1 MSACTFGHSSQ
12 PDWCI
17 TFLKKKRKTKF
28 GPTAIRGEIDTVAIA
43 QSNEEL
49 CFSRGTID
57 ECLAP
62 SVECGSKL
70 GLEVAQTDE
79 LGAGEIPFQY
89 GSPQNK
95 GDLTNFIDDNNALE
109 DRDLVQTMMQG
120 SVNRALHCNILSC
133 HVSVRRA
140 HDLLFLF
147 YKLFRILC
155 CAIGSSSAPKSM

>member
-1 MSACTFGHSSQ
+1 MSACTFGHAYQ

-17 TFLKKKRKTKF
+17 TSKIKI
-28 GPTAIRGEIDTVAIA
+28 GPTAIRGEIHTVAIA
-43 QSNEEL
+43 ECNEEL

-57 ECLAP
+57 ECVAP
-62 SVECGSKL
+62 SVERGSKL

-95 GDLTNFIDDNNALE
+95 GDLTNSIDDNNALE

-133 HVSVRRA
+133 HVRVRRA

-147 YKLFRILC
+147 YKLFRNLF
-155 CAIGSSSAPKSM
+155 CAIVSSGASTTL